1 MQCAP
6 QHCYTYAFARASI
19 AMIAFTSKSLLT
31 PTERLSDAV
40 VLVEG
45 QTVIEVTTRESAQ
58 IPENVRVT
66 EFGDRA
72 IAPGLVDI
80 HIHGAAGHDVM
91 HEGESGRA
99 KMEQFLAGHGVTSY
113 YPTTVT
119 ANLDQILAALE
130 RLADAIES
138 SSNGA
143 GRAQPLGIHLEGPFL
158 SHTRR
163 GMHAAEDLVQPS
175 IKAFEKFWQ
184 ASRGRIKVMT
194 IAPELDGAGEVIAE
208 ATRRGVCVSMGHSD
222 ADVAAT
228 RRGVSA
234 GAHHATHTF
243 NAMRP
248 LDHREPGIIGEV
260 LTDKRV
266 TADVIADGI
275 HVNPAIVALLLR
287 AKGPEGAVLIT
298 DATAATGMPDGV
310 YELGPVKV
318 EVRGGACVKG
328 DTLAGSILTLD
339 QAVRNAMK
347 FASWE
352 LQDAVRAASFN
363 PAKTTSS
370 TKKGT
375 IAPGADA
382 DFVVLTPSGEVAATV
397 ARGAVVE

>member
-1 MQCAP
+1 
-6 QHCYTYAFARASI
+6 
-19 AMIAFTSKSLLT
+19 MIAFTSKWLLT
-31 PTERLSDAV
+31 PTERLPDAV
-40 VLVEG
+40 VLADGGSVVEILSQG
-45 QTVIEVTTRESAQ
+45 SSQ
-58 IPENVRVT
+58 IPQKVKVID
-66 EFGDRA
+66 FGDKT
-72 IAPGLVDI
+72 IAPGFVDI

-91 HEGESGRA
+91 HTGENGRA
-99 KMEQFLAGHGVTSY
+99 NMEQFLAGHGVTSY

-119 ANLDQILAALE
+119 APMDQIQSALE
-130 RLADAIES
+130 RLADSIES
-138 SSNGA
+138 PKHAA

-158 SHTRR
+158 SHARR

-175 IKAFEKFWQ
+175 LKAFEKFWQ
-184 ASRGRIKVMT
+184 ASRGHIRVMT
-194 IAPELDGAGEVIAE
+194 IAPELEGAEEVIAE
-208 ATRRGVCVSMGHSD
+208 AARRGVCVSMGHSD

-260 LTDKRV
+260 LTDKQV

-275 HVNPAIVALLLR
+275 HVNPAVVALLLR

-318 EVRGGACVKG
+318 EVKGGACVKG

-347 FASWE
+347 FACWG

-370 TKKGT
+370 AKKGT

-382 DFVVLTPSGEVAATV
+382 DFVVLTASGEVAATV
-397 ARGAVVE
+397 VKGALVE

>member
-1 MQCAP
+1 
-6 QHCYTYAFARASI
+6 
-19 AMIAFTSKSLLT
+19 MIAFTSKSLLT
-31 PTERLSDAV
+31 PTEQLSNAV
-40 VLVEG
+40 VLVDG
-45 QTVIEVTTRESAQ
+45 HSVVEVASRESAQ
-58 IPENVRVT
+58 LKQNIKLT
-66 EFGDRA
+66 DFGDNT
-72 IAPGLVDI
+72 IAPGFLDM

-91 HEGESGRA
+91 HDGESGRA
-99 KMEQFLAGHGVTSY
+99 KMEQFLARHGVTSY

-119 ANLDQILAALE
+119 AKRDQILAALE
-130 RLADAIES
+130 RLADSIEA
-138 SSNGA
+138 SSNGS
-143 GRAQPLGIHLEGPFL
+143 GRAQALGIHLEGPFL

-163 GMHAAEDLVQPS
+163 GMHAAEDLVQPTL
-175 IKAFEKFWQ
+175 KAFEKFWQ
-184 ASRGRIKVMT
+184 ASRGHIKVMT
-194 IAPELDGAGEVIAE
+194 IAPEVDGAEEVIAE
-208 ATRRGVCVSMGHSD
+208 ARRRGVCVSMGHSD

-234 GAHHATHTF
+234 GARHATHTF

-260 LTDKRV
+260 LTDRQV

-318 EVRGGACVKG
+318 EIKGGACVKG

-352 LQDAVRAASFN
+352 LQDAVRAASLN
-363 PAKTTSS
+363 PAKTTLSA
-370 TKKGT
+370 KKGR

-397 ARGAVVE
+397 VRGAVVD

>member
-1 MQCAP
+1 
-6 QHCYTYAFARASI
+6 
-19 AMIAFTSKSLLT
+19 
-31 PTERLSDAV
+31 
-40 VLVEG
+40 
-45 QTVIEVTTRESAQ
+45 
-58 IPENVRVT
+58 
-66 EFGDRA
+66 
-72 IAPGLVDI
+72 
-80 HIHGAAGHDVM
+80 
-91 HEGESGRA
+91 
-99 KMEQFLAGHGVTSY
+99 
-113 YPTTVT
+113 
-119 ANLDQILAALE
+119 
-130 RLADAIES
+130 
-138 SSNGA
+138 
-143 GRAQPLGIHLEGPFL
+143 
-158 SHTRR
+158 
-163 GMHAAEDLVQPS
+163 MHAAEDLVQPTL
-175 IKAFEKFWQ
+175 KAFEKFWQ
-184 ASRGRIKVMT
+184 ASRGHIKVMT
-194 IAPELDGAGEVIAE
+194 IAPELDGAEEVIAE
-208 ATRRGVCVSMGHSD
+208 ARRRGVCVSMGHSD

-234 GAHHATHTF
+234 GARHATHTF

-260 LTDKRV
+260 LTDKQV

-318 EVRGGACVKG
+318 EIKGGACVKG

-352 LQDAVRAASFN
+352 LQDAVRAASLN
-363 PAKTTSS
+363 PAKTTLSA
-370 TKKGT
+370 KKGR

-397 ARGAVVE
+397 VRGAVVD